1 MTVIIGIDPHKASHT
16 AVAIGCDERQLAEI
30 RVWATCQQTARLL
43 AWAEPLGERTWAVES
58 AGGLGYLLSQQL
70 VRAGEQVL
78 DVPATL
84 ASRVRVLGT
93 GRSDKNDP
101 NDALSVA
108 IAALRSPGLRSVEPA
123 NHGEVL
129 RLLAKRNNE
138 IGRLRNIVVSRLHA
152 ALANLS
158 PGGISKELNAS
169 DAVRLLGDFDPTTP
183 VEQTRYDLA
192 LELLDDVKR
201 LDAQLKES
209 HKRIKT
215 AVKASGTTLTE
226 LYGVGPILACAL
238 IGRTGNVR
246 RFTTRDQFAS
256 YAGVAPI
263 EHSSGGRIVHR
274 LSRRGNRQ
282 LNHAIHLVAI
292 CQIRQTN
299 SEGRI
304 YFERKVAEG
313 KTKREAIRSLKRHI
327 SNAAYRQLLIDS
339 QK

>member
-16 AVAIGCDERQLAEI
+16 AVAIGCDERQLAEV
-30 RVWATCQQTARLL
+30 RVRATCRQTAQLL

-70 VRAGEQVL
+70 VGAGERVL

-93 GRSDKNDP
+93 GRSNKNDP

-123 NHGEVL
+123 NHREVL
-129 RLLAKRNNE
+129 RLWAKQNHE
-138 IGRLRNIVVSRLHA
+138 IGRLRNMVVSRLHA

-169 DAVRLLGDFDPTTP
+169 DAVRLLGDFDPVTP
-183 VEQTRYDLA
+183 VQQTRYDLA
-192 LELLDDVKR
+192 LELLDDVRR
-201 LDAQLKES
+201 LDVQLKES

-215 AVKASGTTLTE
+215 AVRASGTSLTE
-226 LYGVGPILACAL
+226 LYGVGPILACEL
-238 IGRTGNVR
+238 IGYTGDVR

-263 EHSSGGRIVHR
+263 ELSSGGRIVHR

-282 LNHAIHLVAI
+282 LNHAIHMVAI
-292 CQIRQTN
+292 CQIRQKE
-299 SEGRI
+299 SEGRV

-313 KTKREAIRSLKRHI
+313 KTKREAIRSLKRHV
-327 SNAAYRQLLIDS
+327 SNVVYRQLLIDS

>member
-16 AVAIGCDERQLAEI
+16 AVAIGCDERQLGEI
-30 RVWATCQQTARLL
+30 RVRATCQQTARLL
-43 AWAEPLGERTWAVES
+43 AWAEPLGERTRAVES
-58 AGGLGYLLSQQL
+58 AGGLGYLLSQL
-70 VRAGEQVL
+70 VGAGERVL

-123 NHGEVL
+123 NHEEVL
-129 RLLAKRNNE
+129 RLLAKRNQE
-138 IGRLRNIVVSRLHA
+138 IGRLRNMVVSRLHA
-152 ALANLS
+152 ALANPA

-169 DAVRLLGDFDPTTP
+169 DAVRLLGDFDPVTP

-201 LDAQLKES
+201 LDVQLKES

-215 AVKASGTTLTE
+215 AVKASGSSLTE

-238 IGRTGNVR
+238 IGHTGDVR

-282 LNHAIHLVAI
+282 LNHAIHMVAI
-292 CQIRQTN
+292 CQIRQTD

-313 KTKREAIRSLKRHI
+313 KTKREAIRSLKRHV
-327 SNAAYRQLLIDS
+327 SNAVYRQLLIDT

>member
-30 RVWATCQQTARLL
+30 KVRATCRQTAQLL
-43 AWAEPLGERTWAVES
+43 AWAERLGERTWAVES
-58 AGGLGYLLSQQL
+58 AGGLCYLLSQQL
-70 VRAGEQVL
+70 VGAGEWVL

-93 GRSDKNDP
+93 GRSNKNDP

-123 NHGEVL
+123 NHREVL
-129 RLLAKRNNE
+129 RLLAKRNHE
-138 IGRLRNIVVSRLHA
+138 IGRLRNMVVSRLHA

-169 DAVRLLGDFDPTTP
+169 DAVRLLGDFDPVTP
-183 VEQTRYDLA
+183 VQQTRYDLA
-192 LELLDDVKR
+192 LELLDDVRR
-201 LDAQLKES
+201 LDVQLKES
-209 HKRIKT
+209 HQRIKT
-215 AVKASGTTLTE
+215 AVKASGTSLTE
-226 LYGVGPILACAL
+226 LYGVGPILACEL
-238 IGRTGNVR
+238 IGYTGDVR

-256 YAGVAPI
+256 YAGVAPV
-263 EHSSGGRIVHR
+263 ELSSGGRIVHR

-282 LNHAIHLVAI
+282 LNHAVHMVAI
-292 CQIRQTN
+292 CQIRQKD

-304 YFERKVAEG
+304 YFEKKVAEG
-313 KTKREAIRSLKRHI
+313 KTKREAIRSLKRQV
-327 SNAAYRQLLIDS
+327 SNAVYRQLLVDA

>member
-16 AVAIGCDERQLAEI
+16 AVAIGCDEQQLAEI
-30 RVWATCQQTARLL
+30 RVRATCQQAAKLL

-70 VRAGEQVL
+70 VEAGEHVL
-78 DVPATL
+78 YVPATL

-93 GRSDKNDP
+93 GHSNKNDP
-101 NDALSVA
+101 NDALAVA

-123 NHGEVL
+123 NHTEVL
-129 RLLAKRNNE
+129 RLLAKRNHE

-158 PGGISKELNAS
+158 PGGIAKELNAS
-169 DAVRLLGDFDPTTP
+169 DAVRLLGDFNPKTA

-192 LELLDDVKR
+192 LELLDDVRR
-201 LDAQLKES
+201 LDVQLKES

-215 AVKASGTTLTE
+215 AVQASGTTLTE
-226 LYGVGPILACAL
+226 LYGVGPILACEL
-238 IGRTGNVR
+238 IGYTGDVR
-246 RFTTRDQFAS
+246 RFTTRDKFAS

-263 EHSSGGRIVHR
+263 ELSSGGRIVHR

-282 LNHAIHLVAI
+282 LNHAIHMVAI

-299 SEGRI
+299 SEGRA

-313 KTKREAIRSLKRHI
+313 KTKREAIRSLKRHVA
-327 SNAAYRQLLIDS
+327 NAVYRQLLVDTN
-339 QK
+339 K

>member
-1 MTVIIGIDPHKASHT
+1 VTSGSWARSGCGRPASRRRD
-16 AVAIGCDERQLAEI
+16 C
-30 RVWATCQQTARLL
+30 WP
-43 AWAEPLGERTWAVES
+43 WAEPLGERTWAVES
-58 AGGLGYLLSQQL
+58 AGGLGYLLSQRL
-70 VRAGEQVL
+70 VGAGEQVL

-108 IAALRSPGLRSVEPA
+108 IAALRSPGLRPVEPA
-123 NHGEVL
+123 NHREVL
-129 RLLAKRNNE
+129 RLLAERNQE
-138 IGRLRNIVVSRLHA
+138 IGRMRNMVVSRLHA

-169 DAVRLLGDFDPTTP
+169 DAMRLLNDFDPITP
-183 VEQTRYDLA
+183 VERTRYDLA
-192 LELLDDVKR
+192 HELLDDVER
-201 LDAQLKES
+201 LDRQLKES
-209 HKRIKT
+209 HRRIKM
-215 AVKASGTTLTE
+215 AVKASGTSLTE

-238 IGRTGNVR
+238 IGHTGDVR

-292 CQIRQTN
+292 CQIRQTQ
-299 SEGRI
+299 SEGRA
-304 YFERKVAEG
+304 YFEKKLAEG
-313 KTKREAIRSLKRHI
+313 KTKKDAIRSLKRQI
-327 SNAAYRQLLIDS
+327 SNTVYRQLVLDA
-339 QK
+339 QR

>member
-1 MTVIIGIDPHKASHT
+1 MKVIIGIDPHKSSHT

-30 RVWATCQQTARLL
+30 RVRATCQQTAKLL
-43 AWAEPLGERTWAVES
+43 AWAEPLGDRTWAVES

-70 VRAGEQVL
+70 VRAGERVL

-108 IAALRSPGLRSVEPA
+108 IAALRSPKLRSVEPA
-123 NHGEVL
+123 NHAEVL
-129 RLLAKRNNE
+129 RLLAKRNHE
-138 IGRLRNIVVSRLHA
+138 IGRLRNSVVSRLHA

-158 PGGISKELNAS
+158 PGGMAKELNAS
-169 DAVRLLGDFDPTTP
+169 DADRLLRRFDPVTP

-192 LELLDDVKR
+192 LEQLDDVRR
-201 LDAQLKES
+201 LDVQLKES
-209 HKRIKT
+209 HQRIKV
-215 AVKASGTTLTE
+215 AIRASGTSLTE

-238 IGRTGNVR
+238 IGYTGDVG
-246 RFTTRDQFAS
+246 RFRNRDQFAA

-263 EHSSGGRIVHR
+263 EFSSGGRKAHR

-282 LNHAIHLVAI
+282 LNHALHMVAI
-292 CQIRQTN
+292 CQIRQKD
-299 SEGRI
+299 SEGRR
-304 YFERKVAEG
+304 YFERRVAEG
-313 KTKREAIRSLKRHI
+313 KTKREAIRSLKRHV
-327 SNAAYRQLLIDS
+327 SNAVYRQLLIDA